1 MALINRASLPEEF
14 FDITSATVLK
24 QPEPQYVFAG
34 LAKQALGS
42 AMMLAASMAGGLGI
56 SPTRVI
62 PDSGIA
68 YSLPGADRLNLAAV
82 DPSMNNVI
90 IAVAELA
97 TPQIGHTV
105 RINRPRFGSGGF
117 TLGNREVASGV
128 SISTIAIDLQSEQVT
143 VTLKRYGGPYDT
155 NQAAVAPLALD
166 RFDASRSVHSIAQV
180 VGMHMQRDF
189 DRWLDTVVAAY
200 LTSGATTLWPNGF
213 LADSAS
219 STAGDMPMDVDLLF
233 RGYETLKLGN
243 IPVFPNGRYRS
254 FITATSARQ
263 LKADPQFAAFT
274 QFDLKNLNPVT
285 AVSGIPN
292 AGYITSL
299 PGVDIYESTTL
310 PANANANAVNVF
322 TNIMVGPSMLALG
335 CGQLPLVRFSTD
347 DNFGETAKLVWL
359 AYLGFNLADAR
370 FGVQLHT
377 S

>member
-24 QPEPQYVFAG
+24 QPDPQYVFAG

-56 SPTRVI
+56 SPQRVI

-68 YSLPGADRLNLAAV
+68 YTIPGADRLALANV
-82 DPSMNNVI
+82 DPQLSNVI
-90 IAVAELA
+90 VSVAELA

-117 TLGNREVASGV
+117 TLANREIASGV
-128 SISTIAIDLQSEQVT
+128 SISTVATDLQSEQVT
-143 VTLKRYGGPYDT
+143 VTLKRYGGPYD
-155 NQAAVAPLALD
+155 NGQGAIAPLALD
-166 RFDASRSVHSIAQV
+166 RFDASRSVHSIAQI

-189 DRWLDTVVAAY
+189 DRWIDTVVAAY

-213 LADSAS
+213 VADLGS
-219 STAGDMPMDVDLLF
+219 SVQGDMPMDVDLLF
-233 RGYETLKLGN
+233 RGYETLKLAN
-243 IPVFPNGRYRS
+243 IPVFPNGRYRA
-254 FITATSARQ
+254 FISPTGARQ

-285 AVSGIPN
+285 AVSSIPN
-292 AGYITSL
+292 AGYVTSL
-299 PGVDIYESTTL
+299 PGVDIYEATTL
-310 PANANANAVNVF
+310 PLVVNGNGIGV
-322 TNIMVGPSMLALG
+322 TTSVMVGPSMLALG
-335 CGQLPLVRFSTD
+335 AGQMPLVRFSTD
-347 DNFGETAKLVWL
+347 DNFGESAKLIWL